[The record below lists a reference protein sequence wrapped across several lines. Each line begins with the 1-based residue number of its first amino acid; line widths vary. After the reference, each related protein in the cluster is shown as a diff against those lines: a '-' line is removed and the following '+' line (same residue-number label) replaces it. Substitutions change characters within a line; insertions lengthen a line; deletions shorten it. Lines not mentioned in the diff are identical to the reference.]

1 MDYWKHLYN
10 TWNST
15 YPVFIILFLLI
26 FKYITLTQI
35 IGCYLLYCIY
45 IKLTSKTY
53 LYYTKNNLNEKIL
66 SLSPSMQSQY
76 KPHFL
81 LPFGIQQM
89 IAINLAK
96 FPDAENL
103 TFDVEDINNEGL
115 HLWWASFKN
124 QKLNL
129 NSNSPVLLFLPGMT
143 GNVEDPYV
151 QNIIIE
157 GLKSGFNVV
166 MFQMRILNEKF
177 LLPKKGTFRW
187 YDDIDLCLDKIK
199 EKYPQSKIYAIGG
212 SYGAN
217 NLVYYLGYKNN
228 KNKKIECAV
237 SISNPYDMRLCER
250 MCEDTIFSSLVVF
263 LERDNFKKIKKGV
276 EKTSIYN
283 PYNLNA
289 EDVSICEDMK
299 GYDELFTRKIL
310 GYKSADDYYINISAY
325 NMIDKVN
332 IPLLCLNSIDDGLTS
347 NKAIPYDHIRLNEN
361 IFLLVTDKGAHNC
374 YISDEKFTE
383 FKQWHMK
390 PIYEFLNAYRKISEN
405 I

>member
-1 MDYWKHLYN
+1 MDYLKHLIN

-35 IGCYLLYCIY
+35 IGCYLLYCLY
-45 IKLTSKTY
+45 IQLTSKTY

-157 GLKSGFNVV
+157 GLKNGFNVV

-177 LLPKKGTFRW
+177 LLPKKGIFRW

-310 GYKSADDYYINISAY
+310 GYKSADDYYINI
-325 NMIDKVN
+325 
-332 IPLLCLNSIDDGLTS
+332 
-347 NKAIPYDHIRLNEN
+347 
-361 IFLLVTDKGAHNC
+361 
-374 YISDEKFTE
+374 
-383 FKQWHMK
+383 
-390 PIYEFLNAYRKISEN
+390 
-405 I
+405 